1 VRGKGTAAVA
11 ALVRW
16 LAAVHWIRR
25 ITGVT
30 GTQNPLRC
38 AARTQGFPPHGPL
51 AGTGEVRHTLSL
63 GQRPNSDSR

>member
-16 LAAVHWIRR
+16 LAAVQGIRR

-30 GTQNPLRC
+30 GTQEPASLRLLEPRGFRLTGRLQAPARC
-38 AARTQGFPPHGPL
+38 ATH
-51 AGTGEVRHTLSL
+51 
-63 GQRPNSDSR
+63 